1 MIPAVRRFSLPAVL
15 YTGAVVAAIGPPL
28 GAFGSEFISTGL
40 PGYGEAAPGDHLQ
53 AVYRFWLVGHQLLGG
68 HAPWIDPYSFQPLV
82 DPQVV
87 FGGWPFGLV
96 FWPLDALFGPV
107 LAWNLLLVL
116 VALACGLLTFAWL
129 EELQLPPWSSALG
142 GLAFAVAPYRL
153 AQSGP
158 HLLGWA
164 ALFLPLALLAVERS
178 RRALSPT
185 AAHVWGGVAALAL
198 VSIPLGGQLHLA
210 LGALPFVLAYALVR
224 FRGTTT
230 IWVATGVLA
239 AVGAGLLVNAT
250 TIADS
255 TEAGGRPLSEVATY
269 SAEWLDLVSR
279 GRRGGFEQYVYL
291 GWLTPLLAAAG
302 LVLMAQR
309 RRALAALLGLA
320 AILPVLLALGT
331 NFPLYE
337 LLRDAVPPFR
347 GPRVPGRLVPI
358 ADLALA
364 ALAAV
369 GAAFVVERVQG
380 GRRALVAAALVVLVA
395 ADLTVFPFHSS
406 AADPDNDSYALLD
419 RSSPGRVLE
428 LPILERGAGQLASV
442 YLYYGMQAPRER
454 PVGYAAAPPRGARG
468 FVERFNRLD
477 CGIWLP
483 GDGAELARL
492 GIRYI
497 VVHRGLYRFTGQETA
512 ESFASLALAGR
523 GGLARPPPAALRVL
537 PPVGRAGPVLKL
549 DTARPYLCD
558 GWDDDREL
566 KETEG
571 GAWIYGSGRL
581 SVELSG
587 PAEVFVDGRP
597 AGESQRLVGERWH
610 SVLVRGNP
618 GLRLTRLGLDG

>member
-1 MIPAVRRFSLPAVL
+1 MIPAVRRFSLLAVL
-15 YTGAVVAAIGPPL
+15 YTGAVLAAIGPPL

-53 AVYRFWLVGHQLLGG
+53 ASYRFWLVGHQLLGG
-68 HAPWIDPYSFQPLV
+68 HAPWVDPYSFQPLV

-87 FGGWPFGLV
+87 FGGWPFGFV

-116 VALACGLLTFAWL
+116 VAVGCGLLTYAWL
-129 EELQLPPWSSALG
+129 EELDLPPWSGALG

-198 VSIPLGGQLHLA
+198 VSIPLSGQLHLA
-210 LGALPFVLAYALVR
+210 LGALPFVLVYALVR
-224 FRGTTT
+224 FRGTTA
-230 IWVATGVLA
+230 IWVGVGVLA
-239 AVGAGLLVNAT
+239 AVGAGVLVNAT

-269 SAEWLDLVSR
+269 SADWLDLVSR
-279 GRRGGFEQYVYL
+279 GQRGGFEQFVYL
-291 GWLTPLLAAAG
+291 GWLTPLLAVAG
-302 LVLMAQR
+302 LVLLARR
-309 RRALAALLGLA
+309 RRALAALLGLGA
-320 AILPVLLALGT
+320 VVPVLLALGT

-337 LLRDAVPPFR
+337 LLRDAFPPFR
-347 GPRVPGRLVPI
+347 GPRVPGRLVPV
-358 ADLALA
+358 ADLAVA

-369 GAAFVVERVQG
+369 AVASLLERVQS
-380 GRRALVAAALVVLVA
+380 GRRTVVAAALVVLVA
-395 ADLTVFPFHSS
+395 ADLTVFPLHSS
-406 AADPDNDSYALLD
+406 AADPDNESYALLD
-419 RSSPGRVLE
+419 RSPPGRVLE
-428 LPILERGAGQLASV
+428 LPIMERGAGQLASV

-454 PVGYAAAPPRGARG
+454 PVGYAAAPPKGARD

-483 GDGAELARL
+483 GDGAELTRL
-492 GIRYI
+492 GIRYL
-497 VVHRGLYRFTGQETA
+497 VMHHGLYRFTGQEVA
-512 ESFASLALAGR
+512 ESFALQAPMLRAG
-523 GGLARPPPAALRVL
+523 ALRLL
-537 PPVGRAGPVLKL
+537 PPVGRAGPVVK
-549 DTARPYLCD
+549 TNTTRPYLCD
-558 GWDDDREL
+558 GWNAEREL

-581 SVELSG
+581 SVGLSG
-587 PAEVFVDGRP
+587 PAEVFVDGRSV
-597 AGESQRLVGERWH
+597 GESPRLRGKRWH
-610 SVLVRGNP
+610 SVLVRGSP
-618 GLRLTRLGLDG
+618 GLRLTRLALSPG

>member
-1 MIPAVRRFSLPAVL
+1 MIPAVRRFSLLVAL
-15 YTGAVVAAIGPPL
+15 YTGAVLAAIGPPL
-28 GAFGSEFISTGL
+28 GAFDSEFISTGL

-53 AVYRFWLVGHQLLGG
+53 AAYRFWLVGHQLLGG

-116 VALACGLLTFAWL
+116 VAVACGLLTFAWL
-129 EELQLPPWSSALG
+129 EELDLPPWSAALG

-164 ALFLPLALLAVERS
+164 AVFLPLALLASERS

-185 AAHVWGGVAALAL
+185 GAHAWGGVAALAL
-198 VSIPLGGQLHLA
+198 VSIPLSGQLHLA
-210 LGALPFVLAYALVR
+210 LGALPFVLLYALVR
-224 FRGTTT
+224 FRGTPA
-230 IWVATGVLA
+230 IWVGVGVLA

-250 TIADS
+250 TIVDS
-255 TEAGGRPLSEVATY
+255 TEAGGRSLSEVAAY
-269 SAEWLDLVSR
+269 SADWLDLVSR
-279 GRRGGFEQYVYL
+279 GRRGGFEQFVYL

-302 LVLMAQR
+302 LVLLARRQR
-309 RRALAALLGLA
+309 GLAALLGFGA
-320 AILPVLLALGT
+320 VVPVLLALGT
-331 NFPLYE
+331 HFPLYE
-337 LLRDAVPPFR
+337 LVRDVLPPFR
-347 GPRVPGRLVPI
+347 GPRVPGRLLPI

-369 GAAFVVERVQG
+369 AVAFGVERVRK
-380 GRRALVAAALVVLVA
+380 GRRTVVAAALVVLVA
-395 ADLTVFPFHSS
+395 ADLTVFPLHSS
-406 AADPDNDSYALLD
+406 AADPDNESYALLD
-419 RSSPGRVLE
+419 RSPPGRVLE

-454 PVGYAAAPPRGARG
+454 PVGYAAAPPRGARA

-483 GDGAELARL
+483 GDEAELARL
-492 GIRYI
+492 GIRYL
-497 VVHRGLYRFTGQETA
+497 VVHRGLYRFTGREVS
-512 ESFASLALAGR
+512 EWFASRSLAH
-523 GGLARPPPAALRVL
+523 RPGALFRL
-537 PPVGRAGPVLKL
+537 PPVGGPSRVKL
-549 DTARPYLCD
+549 NTTRPYLCD
-558 GWDDDREL
+558 GWNADRQL

-581 SVELSG
+581 TVELSG

-597 AGESQRLVGERWH
+597 AGGSTRLRDGRWH
-610 SVLVRGNP
+610 SVLVRGDP
-618 GLRLTRLGLDG
+618 GLSLTRLSLDAR

>member
-1 MIPAVRRFSLPAVL
+1 MIPAVRRFSLLVVL
-15 YTGAVVAAIGPPL
+15 YTGAVLAAIGPPL
-28 GAFGSEFISTGL
+28 GAFGSDFVSTGL

-53 AVYRFWLVGHQLLGG
+53 AVYRFWLVGHQLLAG

-96 FWPLDALFGPV
+96 FWPLEALFGPV

-116 VALACGLLTFAWL
+116 VAVACGLLTCAWL
-129 EELQLPPWSSALG
+129 QELDLPPWSAALG
-142 GLAFAVAPYRL
+142 GLAFALAPYRL

-164 ALFLPLALLAVERS
+164 AVFLPLALLAIERS
-178 RRALSPT
+178 RRALSP
-185 AAHVWGGVAALAL
+185 ASAHAWGGVAALAL
-198 VSIPLGGQLHLA
+198 VSIPLSGQLHLA
-210 LGALPFVLAYALVR
+210 LGALPFVLLYALVR
-224 FRGTTT
+224 FRGTPA
-230 IWVATGVLA
+230 IWVGAGVLA
-239 AVGAGLLVNAT
+239 AVGAGLLVDAT

-255 TEAGGRPLSEVATY
+255 TEAGARPLSEVATY
-269 SAEWLDLVSR
+269 SADWLDLVSR
-279 GRRGGFEQYVYL
+279 GRRGGFEQFVYV

-302 LVLMAQR
+302 VVLLAR
-309 RRALAALLGLA
+309 RRRGLAALLGLGA
-320 AILPVLLALGT
+320 VVPLLLALGT

-337 LLRDAVPPFR
+337 LVRDVLPPFR

-369 GAAFVVERVQG
+369 AGAFVVERVRSG
-380 GRRALVAAALVVLVA
+380 WGTVVAAALVVLVA
-395 ADLTVFPFHSS
+395 ADLTVFPLHSS
-406 AADPDNDSYALLD
+406 GADPDNESYGLLEG
-419 RSSPGRVLE
+419 SPPGRVLE

-442 YLYYGMQAPRER
+442 YLYYGMQAPRGR
-454 PVGYAAAPPRGARG
+454 PVGYAAAPPKGARE

-483 GDGAELARL
+483 GDEAELARL

-497 VVHRGLYRFTGQETA
+497 VVHRGLYRFIGRDPA
-512 ESFASLALAGR
+512 EWFAARALARLPSAFSLLPAVGEANPVPEPDR
-523 GGLARPPPAALRVL
+523 TRPF
-537 PPVGRAGPVLKL
+537 
-549 DTARPYLCD
+549 LCD
-558 GWDDDREL
+558 GWNADREL
-566 KETEG
+566 KETDG
-571 GAWIYGSGRL
+571 GAWIYGPGRL

-587 PAEVFVDGRP
+587 PAQVFVDGRLTGRAP
-597 AGESQRLVGERWH
+597 TLSGERWH

-618 GLRLTRLGLDG
+618 GLRLTALDAR

>member
-1 MIPAVRRFSLPAVL
+1 MIPAVRRFSLLVVL
-15 YTGAVVAAIGPPL
+15 YTGAVLAAIGPPL
-28 GAFGSEFISTGL
+28 GAFDSEFISTGL

-53 AVYRFWLVGHQLLGG
+53 AAYRFWLVGHQLLGG

-107 LAWNLLLVL
+107 LAWNLLLIL
-116 VALACGLLTFAWL
+116 VAVACGLLTFAWL
-129 EELQLPPWSSALG
+129 EELDLPPWSAALG

-164 ALFLPLALLAVERS
+164 AVFLPLALLASERS

-185 AAHVWGGVAALAL
+185 GAHVWGGVAALAL
-198 VSIPLGGQLHLA
+198 VSIPLSGQLHLA
-210 LGALPFVLAYALVR
+210 LGALPFVLLYALVR
-224 FRGTTT
+224 FRGTPA
-230 IWVATGVLA
+230 IWVGVGVLA
-239 AVGAGLLVNAT
+239 AVGASLLVNAT
-250 TIADS
+250 TIVDS
-255 TEAGGRPLSEVATY
+255 TEAGGRPLSEVAAY
-269 SAEWLDLVSR
+269 SADWLDLVSR
-279 GRRGGFEQYVYL
+279 GRRGGFEQFVYL

-302 LVLMAQR
+302 LVLLARRQR
-309 RRALAALLGLA
+309 GLAALLGFGA
-320 AILPVLLALGT
+320 VVPVLLALGT
-331 NFPLYE
+331 HFPLYE
-337 LLRDAVPPFR
+337 LVRDALPPFR
-347 GPRVPGRLVPI
+347 GPRVPGRLLPI

-369 GAAFVVERVQG
+369 AVAFGVERV
-380 GRRALVAAALVVLVA
+380 RRGKRTVVAAALVVLVA
-395 ADLTVFPFHSS
+395 ADLTVFPLHSS
-406 AADPDNDSYALLD
+406 AADPDNESYALLD
-419 RSSPGRVLE
+419 RSPPGRVLE

-454 PVGYAAAPPRGARG
+454 PVGYAAAPPRGARA

-483 GDGAELARL
+483 GDEAELARL
-492 GIRYI
+492 GIRYL
-497 VVHRGLYRFTGQETA
+497 VVHRGLYRFTGREVS
-512 ESFASLALAGR
+512 EWFASRSLAH
-523 GGLARPPPAALRVL
+523 RPGALFRL
-537 PPVGRAGPVLKL
+537 PPVGEPSRVKL
-549 DTARPYLCD
+549 NTTRPYLCD
-558 GWDDDREL
+558 GWNADREL

-571 GAWIYGSGRL
+571 GAWIYGPGQL

-597 AGESQRLVGERWH
+597 AGGSTMLRDGRWH
-610 SVLVRGNP
+610 SVLVRGDP
-618 GLRLTRLGLDG
+618 GLRLTRLSLDPR